1 MAFFGVNFIL
11 QKFCPCKKNDKY
23 KVCDDDDADA
33 DANDDDDAD
42 GDQERVQV
50 GGGGGGWREEVER
63 WRVKLDFQEVQLV
76 RHHSLASLVSLEV
89 GRTKKKT
96 ENKYNKYKLTNKEIR
111 KYMNC
116 S

>member
-1 MAFFGVNFIL
+1 MLGWGSDGVDDENIYE
-11 QKFCPCKKNDKY
+11 DG
-23 KVCDDDDADA
+23 DDDDEGGDG
-33 DANDDDDAD
+33 DDEGGDGDDDAD

-89 GRTKKKT
+89 GRTKKQK
-96 ENKYNKYKLTNKEIR
+96 ENTKNTNSQIQKYGNT
-111 KYMNC
+111 
-116 S
+116 